1 MKKTMIFEIFLLLGV
16 LFSACKGKTESSA
29 LGDAGDFA
37 NWDAWNIT
45 WKAAEP
51 FVDVTVK
58 IGDEQKTYAPQ
69 QDGYCFLAVQAE
81 MINTSK
87 DTQEM
92 RFPKGPIYLT
102 DKEEKVYDLA
112 GVAEGETILMAPPY
126 TFIEKTYFSTTKWD
140 TGFFT
145 VTYQP
150 AEGTWFIQASSGA
163 NFHVDFLFT
172 IPSKTSGFVLHF
184 GNGMLVNIN

>member
-1 MKKTMIFEIFLLLGV
+1 MKKSKVLAIFLLFVV
-16 LFSACKGKTESSA
+16 LFSACKGKTESPAS
-29 LGDAGDFA
+29 GDAGDFA
-37 NWDAWNIT
+37 NWDSWNIT

-58 IGDEQKTYAPQ
+58 SGDEQETYAPE
-69 QDGYCFLAVQAE
+69 QDGYWFLAVQAE

-92 RFPKGPIYLT
+92 RFPKEPIYLT

-112 GVAEGETILMAPPY
+112 GIAEGETILMAPPY
-126 TFIEKTYFSTTKWD
+126 TFIEETYFTTTKWD
-140 TGFFT
+140 TGFYT
-145 VTYQP
+145 VAYQP
-150 AEGTWFIQASSGA
+150 AEGKWFIQASAGA
-163 NFHVDFLFT
+163 KFHLDFLFT
-172 IPSKTSGFVLHF
+172 TPSNTSGFVLHF